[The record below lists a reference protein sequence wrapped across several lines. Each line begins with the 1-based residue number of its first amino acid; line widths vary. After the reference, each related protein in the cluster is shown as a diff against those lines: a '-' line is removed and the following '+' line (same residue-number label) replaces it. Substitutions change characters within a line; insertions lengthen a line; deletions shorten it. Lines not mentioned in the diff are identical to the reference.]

1 MNSEEQKKGAEECME
16 SQRRSKMNKEELL
29 KMLILLSKIEGAMSY
44 RDLPVDLSNELSG
57 FIADVAH
64 TIKEM

>member
-1 MNSEEQKKGAEECME
+1 MMFNSLVTRLLGVDWGI
-16 SQRRSKMNKEELL
+16 KMNKEELII
-29 KMLILLSKIEGAMSY
+29 MLILLSKIEGAMSY

>member
-1 MNSEEQKKGAEECME
+1 
-16 SQRRSKMNKEELL
+16 MNKEELL